1 VFLYSLVV
9 FQLLDFHPPPT
20 LYNLNRSTQIM
31 STLLRRF
38 SQRIDRT
45 SESNAPLNT
54 DGARPQSGLYEKKIM
69 EFYDIVTHPTF
80 TLTDVVSLLDYS
92 AS

>member
-1 VFLYSLVV
+1 MFLYSLVV
-9 FQLLDFHPPPT
+9 FQLLHFHPPPT

-38 SQRIDRT
+38 SQRIDRI

-54 DGARPQSGLYEKKIM
+54 DGARPQSGLFEKEMK
-69 EFYDIVTHPTF
+69 EFCELVAHPAF
-80 TLTDVVSLLDYS
+80 TLTDVVRKPP
-92 AS
+92 